1 MALAEAGAS
10 IALSDRDAA
19 GLAAA
24 ASEVAA
30 ACAVDVSIHPC
41 DLAQE
46 IEVRSLP
53 EKVAAHHGGLD
64 ILVNNAAYVGTTA
77 VEGWAVPFEAQ
88 SSEAWR
94 KAMEVN
100 ATAPF
105 ELVQSALPLLKQSG
119 NGSIINIASIYG
131 ILGPDWSLYD
141 GTTMANPAGY
151 AASKGALVQLSRWLA
166 TTVGPSVRVNSISPG
181 GIARGQPPSFVSR
194 YVERTPLKRMAT
206 ESDFKGI
213 ILFLASDL
221 SRYVTGQNIIVDG
234 GWSAW

>member
-1 MALAEAGAS
+1 MKRG
-10 IALSDRDAA
+10 
-19 GLAAA
+19 
-24 ASEVAA
+24 
-30 ACAVDVSIHPC
+30 
-41 DLAQE
+41 
-46 IEVRSLP
+46 
-53 EKVAAHHGGLD
+53 
-64 ILVNNAAYVGTTA
+64 
-77 VEGWAVPFEAQ
+77 
-88 SSEAWR
+88 